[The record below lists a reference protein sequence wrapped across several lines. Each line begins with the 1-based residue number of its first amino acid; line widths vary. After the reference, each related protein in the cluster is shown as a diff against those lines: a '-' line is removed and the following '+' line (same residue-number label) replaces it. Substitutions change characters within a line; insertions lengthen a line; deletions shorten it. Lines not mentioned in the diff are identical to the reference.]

1 MSGCIGII
9 MGVTMMDLSPIIS
22 VMPGRVGYPASHRQT
37 DLAAL
42 ISRLEGARDGPIL
55 PHGAEHRQFSREVGD
70 WAGRRRSK
78 NIGVM
83 DHPRALKELVQ
94 APFIILLT
102 GRVSTLLATAG
113 SKAARVPAS
122 SLLQVTGAEEYL
134 MVAVLELPAAAR
146 QAEDSMAEGGDKSS
160 SAAHY

>member
-1 MSGCIGII
+1 
-9 MGVTMMDLSPIIS
+9 
-22 VMPGRVGYPASHRQT
+22 
-37 DLAAL
+37 
-42 ISRLEGARDGPIL
+42 
-55 PHGAEHRQFSREVGD
+55 
-70 WAGRRRSK
+70 
-78 NIGVM
+78 M